1 MDATYRI
8 GRRMFL
14 TSGAGVLGVAVLGAC
29 GNDRVA
35 TAPDASSSPD
45 SASPGSAS
53 PGSASPGSASPNET
67 GPLTWKQVA
76 MPQVSAYLLV
86 RGREVA
92 LVDTGTASSDDE
104 IESGL
109 KAAGSDWGAVR
120 HVILTH
126 NHPDHAGG
134 WQSVEPHLAAATCYA
149 GESDIAGVTSAKPL
163 KSLKDGDE
171 VFGLRIV
178 ATPGHTA
185 GHLSVFDA
193 ATGVLVAG
201 DALRHLNG
209 LEGSDPRYTADQT
222 AARASV
228 KKLAALAPRVVL
240 VGHGAPLE
248 RNAATELTAL
258 AAT

>member
-1 MDATYRI
+1 MNATYRI

-29 GNDRVA
+29 GTDRDA
-35 TAPDASSSPD
+35 AAPGASS
-45 SASPGSAS
+45 APGSAS

-104 IESGL
+104 IERGL

-134 WQSVEPHLAAATCYA
+134 WQSVEPQVAAATCYA
-149 GESDIAGVTSAKPL
+149 GESDIAGVTSTKPL
-163 KSLKDGDE
+163 KALKDGDE

-185 GHLSVFDA
+185 GHLSVFDV

-222 AARASV
+222 AAKASV

-240 VGHGAPLE
+240 VGHGPPLE